1 MGAEVY
7 RGGCEY
13 AERVDLGSPLEREI
27 LTRVQ
32 QQFPLCKRP
41 YRELGERCGI
51 SEGEAYRVVEVFR
64 SQGIIRRI
72 GASFESSRVGYVST
86 LAALAIAPHNLEHA
100 AHLISAHAGVTHNYE
115 RDDQYNLWFTL
126 IARNAKERDKELA
139 CIAAQTGCNDV
150 LVLPTQRLFKIKVA
164 FDVSVGEQ
172 PVATLSEGVS
182 PVFVSAPLEPAC
194 VEAEPLSG
202 DDRALI
208 RVLQG
213 DLGATMCPFAQA
225 AKDVSGQVGRSLSEE
240 WVIERTCELHT
251 AGVIRRFGA
260 MVRHRRMG
268 FSSNAMAV
276 WDVPDNQ
283 VLAAGAILATPA
295 AVSHCYQRPR
305 CVTWPFNLYT
315 MIHGR
320 DRASCERVAVHLHN
334 ELACKGIEV
343 PQPRLLLSTREF
355 KKTSMRYFEEEY

>member
-1 MGAEVY
+1 MCAEV
-7 RGGCEY
+7 GLSGCKH
-13 AERVDLGSPLEREI
+13 VDCSDLGSPLERAI

-32 QQFPLCKRP
+32 QHFPLCKRP
-41 YRELGERCGI
+41 YHELGERCGV
-51 SEGEAYRVVEVFR
+51 SEDEAYNAVEAFR

-72 GASFESSRVGYVST
+72 GASFESSRMGYVST
-86 LAALAIAPHNLEHA
+86 LAALAIAPHNIERA
-100 AHLISAHAGVTHNYE
+100 AHLVSAHTGVTHNYE
-115 RDDQYNLWFTL
+115 RNDRYNLWFTL
-126 IARNAKERDKELA
+126 IARNVKERDEELA

-164 FDVSVGEQ
+164 FDVTVNEQ
-172 PVATLSEGVS
+172 PVATLSEEVS
-182 PVFVSAPLEPAC
+182 PVFASASLEPAC

-213 DLGATMCPFAQA
+213 DIGATMRPFAQA
-225 AKDVSGQVGRSLSEE
+225 AKDVSGQVGHTLSEE
-240 WVIERTCELHT
+240 WVIERTRELHT
-251 AGVIRRFGA
+251 AGIIRRFGA

-283 VLAAGAILATPA
+283 VLAAGAILATPT

-305 CVTWPFNLYT
+305 YANWPFNLYT

-320 DRASCERVAVHLHN
+320 DRASCECVAAHLHA
-334 ELACKGIEV
+334 ELACRGIDV
-343 PQPRLLLSTREF
+343 PRPRLLLSTREF
-355 KKTSMRYFEEEY
+355 KKTSMRYFEEE